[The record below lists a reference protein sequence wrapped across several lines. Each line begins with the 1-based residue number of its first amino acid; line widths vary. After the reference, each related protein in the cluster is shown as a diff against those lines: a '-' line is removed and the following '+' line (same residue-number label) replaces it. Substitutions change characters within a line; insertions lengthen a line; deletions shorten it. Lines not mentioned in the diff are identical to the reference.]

1 MSYSIHICT
10 VGFRPEPSL
19 AFMKHGMP
27 IDKMYLLNSEGNKQS
42 DESERIIR
50 EKLSM
55 IGIDTVTLCID
66 PLDFEQIYDTM
77 LSILDR
83 ESGLR
88 DAKYYIN
95 FTNGTRVMSA
105 AVVSAAF
112 LMNSELY
119 YVLNEEDHP
128 ELNADRLIRHYNVFN
143 FPDMGSIKGPLKD
156 VFLAFSGKELVYN
169 RNLKIIT
176 GMSPSGLRRYTK
188 KLEEMDLI
196 RGERDGKETIWHLT
210 DLGSSVLKRL
220 YKPIDTSST
229 DKGWLSSN
237 SKKDNPPKIA

>member
-66 PLDFEQIYDTM
+66 PLDFEKIYDTM

-95 FTNGTRVMSA
+95 FTNGTRVMLS
-105 AVVSAAF
+105 
-112 LMNSELY
+112 
-119 YVLNEEDHP
+119 
-128 ELNADRLIRHYNVFN
+128 LIH
-143 FPDMGSIKGPLKD
+143 I
-156 VFLAFSGKELVYN
+156 
-169 RNLKIIT
+169 
-176 GMSPSGLRRYTK
+176 
-188 KLEEMDLI
+188 
-196 RGERDGKETIWHLT
+196 
-210 DLGSSVLKRL
+210 
-220 YKPIDTSST
+220 
-229 DKGWLSSN
+229 
-237 SKKDNPPKIA
+237 